1 MPLSRYSKSD
11 IIINDNEMYD
21 DVFKERGVRNI
32 RQFKTRT
39 VFYPSTEDMERITF
53 ETRRWK
59 VGDKLYKLAYEA
71 YGDSKYWWVIAQFN
85 QKPTDSHFKVGD
97 IYYVPLS
104 VEQILDYFNI

>member
-39 VFYPSTEDMERITF
+39 VFYPSGEDMERITF

>member
-1 MPLSRYSKSD
+1 
-11 IIINDNEMYD
+11 MYD

-39 VFYPSTEDMERITF
+39 VFYPSGEDMERITF